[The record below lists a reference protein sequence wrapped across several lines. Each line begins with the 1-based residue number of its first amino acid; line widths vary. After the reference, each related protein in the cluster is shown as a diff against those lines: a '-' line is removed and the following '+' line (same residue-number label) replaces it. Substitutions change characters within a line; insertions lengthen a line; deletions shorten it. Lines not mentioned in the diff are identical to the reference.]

1 MRNRENKKRFQ
12 KILLLIYVVQK
23 TIYHKMLEYTN
34 NIKNVLYC
42 IVLTTKIMQTECK
55 EAKTIGIR

>member
-1 MRNRENKKRFQ
+1 MRNRETKKRFQ

-34 NIKNVLYC
+34 NIKNVLLFC
-42 IVLTTKIMQTECK
+42 IVLTTEITQTECK
-55 EAKTIGIR
+55 EAKE

>member
-1 MRNRENKKRFQ
+1 MRNRETKKRFQ

-34 NIKNVLYC
+34 NIKNVLLFC
-42 IVLTTKIMQTECK
+42 IVLTTKITQTECK
-55 EAKTIGIR
+55 EAKE